1 MFSSA
6 FAVFTVSKLHFTRR
20 SYKFKHLLFILNRNQ
35 CTSYYLTRFVCCG
48 QLRHLSFQV
57 TLVWDS
63 GQIRAFSASARHQF
77 FRTYTTFSFCSP
89 VRWFIALSLKLSSS
103 DYLCAVISYFYPA
116 YRYPTLFYR
125 NSHVVL
131 SHIHR
136 SQSQRWINAT
146 FITQLL
152 SSNCTIQESW
162 GEFSDEAD
170 S

>member
-6 FAVFTVSKLHFTRR
+6 FAVFTVSELHFTLR
-20 SYKFKHLLFILNRNQ
+20 SYKFKQLLFLLNRNQ
-35 CTSYYLTRFVCCG
+35 CTSYCFIACRVLWSITAFVISSHVG
-48 QLRHLSFQV
+48 LRQW
-57 TLVWDS
+57 TDS
-63 GQIRAFSASARHQF
+63 GIQSFCPTPI
-77 FRTYTTFSFCSP
+77 FRTYYNIFSVHRWGALLPYRLNFLQATTF
-89 VRWFIALSLKLSSS
+89 VRLS
-103 DYLCAVISYFYPA
+103 VIF
-116 YRYPTLFYR
+116 YPTLLYR